1 MSELHVRHVA
11 PGELTPWPENPRTI
25 SKAELS
31 KLQRSIRQFGF
42 VQPVVVNRRTG
53 QLVAGHQRLAAAQAL
68 GLPTVPVVDVDLRP
82 EQAATLALALN
93 RIGGE
98 WALPKLGELL
108 EELRRLPDIDVG
120 LSGFDEKEV
129 DDLLSEL
136 ERQHLPGPFEE
147 TYLDAA
153 EALQAERIKAP
164 TRVRPGEVWRL
175 GRHRLCCGDCLEEG
189 ALLHLL
195 GEQRVDYVL
204 TDPPYGVAY
213 ESTMARRGRRKQPI
227 ENDGVEQFDDLLAR
241 ALPAIK
247 EVMKPG
253 AVLHWFAGGG
263 GPEPVLAKAML
274 AIAEHLTLLNV
285 LIWDKLDPGLG
296 WRWRRSWEAVIEAAN
311 GKPTTWHGGTDSRNV
326 LRYPRAIPGA
336 DDHPTPKP
344 IPLLEELIRAA
355 APTRA
360 LILDPFLGAGSTLIA
375 AERTGRVC
383 VGIEIERRYCDITV
397 ARWEALTG
405 QQAQRLREAATS

>member
-25 SKAELS
+25 SKAELT
-31 KLQRSIRQFGF
+31 KLQRSIRAFGF

-53 QLVAGHQRLAAAQAL
+53 QLVAGHQRLSAAQAL
-68 GLPTVPVVDVDLRP
+68 GLPTVPVVYVDLP
-82 EQAATLALALN
+82 KEQATALALALN
-93 RIGGE
+93 KIGGE

-108 EELRRLPDIDVG
+108 DELRQLPDIDVG

-136 ERQHLPGPFEE
+136 ERQQLPGPFEE

-153 EALQAERIKAP
+153 EALQAERTKAP
-164 TRVRPGEVWRL
+164 TRVRPGETWHL
-175 GRHRLCCGDCLEEG
+175 GGHRLCCGDCLEEG
-189 ALLHLL
+189 ALLRLL
-195 GEQRVDYVL
+195 GNQKVDYLL
-204 TDPPYGVAY
+204 TDPPYGIAY
-213 ESTMARRGRRKQPI
+213 ESTMARRGRRKRPL
-227 ENDGVEQFDDLLAR
+227 ENDGVAEFDGFLTR
-241 ALPAIK
+241 AMPAIK

-253 AVLHWFAGGG
+253 AVLHWFAGGS
-263 GPEPVLAKAML
+263 GPEPVLGKALL
-274 AIAEHLTLLNV
+274 AIAEHLNLLNV
-285 LIWDKLDPGLG
+285 IVWDKVDPGLG
-296 WRWRRSWEAVIEAAN
+296 WRWRRSWEAIIEAAN
-311 GKPTTWHGGTDSRNV
+311 GRPTTWHGGKDSRDI

-355 APTRA
+355 APTRG

-375 AERTGRVC
+375 AERTGRTC
-383 VGIEIERRYCDITV
+383 YGIEIERRYCDLTA
-397 ARWEALTG
+397 ARWETLTG
-405 QQAQRLREAATS
+405 EQAHRLREEAPS